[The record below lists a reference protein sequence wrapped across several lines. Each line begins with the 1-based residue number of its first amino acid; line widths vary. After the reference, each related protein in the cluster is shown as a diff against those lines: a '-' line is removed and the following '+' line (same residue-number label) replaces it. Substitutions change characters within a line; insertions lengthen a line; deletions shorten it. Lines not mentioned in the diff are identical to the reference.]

1 MLRAKLKESVEQ
13 ARNSMKGAATMGD
26 NQSTQS
32 LVIEPI
38 PQTTSKGAGLAEIV
52 VFTDGR
58 KEASRILEFAGL
70 LAEENRARLISIFLQ
85 QEPTPTTAQEFAL
98 GKGIREVMEVHE
110 KEIDRIEAHQRA
122 VFEDIV
128 HRHGVQSGSEWRSLS
143 HWSSE
148 VAVHAHYADL
158 VVVARPE
165 RPGPMPDPPGLAQ
178 SLVLSSGR
186 PVVLFPPNSTA
197 SRVRRVLVAWNAT
210 REAIRAVKDALPLLG
225 RAAAV
230 EVLIVDHQRQ
240 RERHGQ
246 EPGAD
251 LVRHLARR
259 GAQVEVRC
267 LSSEGKDVGHLL
279 LSQAVAFRADLL
291 VMGAYGHSTVREWM
305 FGGVTRTVLYEAGLP
320 VLMSR

>member
-148 VAVHAHYADL
+148 VAVHAYYADL

-225 RAAAV
+225 RTAAV

-305 FGGVTRTVLYEAGLP
+305 FGGVTRTCMRRA
-320 VLMSR
+320 SRF